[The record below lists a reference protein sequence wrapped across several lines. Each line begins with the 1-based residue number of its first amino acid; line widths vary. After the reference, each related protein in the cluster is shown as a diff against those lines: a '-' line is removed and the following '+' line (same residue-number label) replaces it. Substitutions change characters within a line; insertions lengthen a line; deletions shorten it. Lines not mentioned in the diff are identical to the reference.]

1 MELKRINSMDYSIF
15 NLLGLFK
22 LASVG
27 QHLGIDLWN
36 YKTSKG
42 VGLQEA
48 LDYLL
53 PYVEKKQTWPHSQAE
68 PVNTKNLVDLLCRAA
83 MHYKNNKSY
92 IQACKSA
99 STEQIDISRTFP
111 P

>member
-1 MELKRINSMDYSIF
+1 MEIKRINSMDYSIF

-42 VGLQEA
+42 AGLQR
-48 LDYLL
+48 
-53 PYVEKKQTWPHSQAE
+53 H
-68 PVNTKNLVDLLCRAA
+68 
-83 MHYKNNKSY
+83 
-92 IQACKSA
+92 
-99 STEQIDISRTFP
+99 
-111 P
+111 